1 MDGVL
6 MGGGETRGGGGG
18 GERRRGR
25 GESATK
31 LGPDGII
38 WDWKGIGTGRG
49 LRLGLHGEWNGS

>member
-1 MDGVL
+1 

-38 WDWKGIGTGRG
+38 LGLEWDWDWTGIATGTAR
-49 LRLGLHGEWNGS
+49 